1 MRPLELTVEG
11 FKSYR
16 DSVTFNFESRDL
28 FGIVGPTGAGKSSI
42 LDALIFALYGK
53 TPKVERDTAKLI
65 HSNCDQARVHLIFEV
80 DDAMWEVT
88 RIIRTKGQ
96 GQVVLKAATGGDPV
110 SGSRNVT
117 DKVTHVL
124 GLDFD
129 AFCSSVSLPQ
139 GQFDQFLRATPGD
152 RSKILKGVFRLER
165 VDELRQAAR
174 GRSELIEGQ
183 MRVLRSQSPGLVD
196 DPLAALAEATEQL
209 GCARISA
216 DEVRRAVPE
225 VTGAE
230 QELAVI
236 ASGIERAE
244 REKSAA
250 TKALE
255 SLPPAATLEEIAA
268 SEDATSAS
276 LGKAQLLLV
285 EVSKALER
293 AEQRAGEVEE
303 TTGGQSWIASVESG
317 LKEAGRLQA
326 RMETENK
333 EMLALQAEIDA
344 SQKGVVSAE
353 GAHLAAKLA
362 LDAEVTVF
370 DQLRGD
376 HAAHELRVKLKPGA
390 KCPVC
395 EQAVAKVPAAPKV
408 PALAVAQKNLDEARA
423 DETKLRATLEQ
434 ARQSHALALD
444 RFASAAARLDQL
456 GKELATS
463 LAELKS
469 LVGKKDA
476 ATELAARRKL
486 IDEVQAEL
494 KATQTTRAAA
504 ESAERKTKTDWDA
517 LTARR
522 SQITLQLSHVCGAL
536 GVDAAVI
543 EDEGLAGAA
552 KRASEAA
559 TAIIQQCTQQI
570 DTLTAKSERASGLV
584 SQFLERYKAAKSELG
599 VDVLMRFVS
608 QVATLE
614 LNVSEIQK
622 SIAKRKESEEQITKL
637 TAEQSLFR
645 RLFEDLAD
653 AKFPAYL
660 LEGRRLLL
668 SKLASEKLLELTGHY
683 VFDDEGDFAVI
694 DQRTGMTRTSDTLSG
709 GETFLA
715 SLALALG
722 LAEAVAMEGGRLGCF
737 FLDEGFGSLDLEM
750 LDLALEGIEA
760 IATPGRLIGLISHH
774 GGVQSRL
781 EDLIVLERGADGTTE
796 VLQYE
801 GPRGFGP
808 TMI

>member
-1 MRPLELTVEG
+1 MRPLELTIEG

-65 HSNCDQARVHLIFEV
+65 HSNCDQARVQLIFEV

-96 GQVVLKAATGGDPV
+96 GQVVLKAAAGGDPL

-117 DKVTHVL
+117 DKVTQVL

-165 VDELRQAAR
+165 VDELRHAAR

-183 MRVLRSQSPGLVD
+183 MRVLRSQSAGLVD
-196 DPLAALAEATEQL
+196 DPAAALAEATEQL
-209 GCARISA
+209 GRARISA
-216 DEVRRAVPE
+216 DEVRRAVPG

-244 REKSAA
+244 RERAAA
-250 TKALE
+250 TKSLE
-255 SLPPAATLEEIAA
+255 SLPPETALDEIAA
-268 SEDATSAS
+268 SEDAISAS
-276 LGKAQLLLV
+276 LGKAQLFLV
-285 EVSKALER
+285 EVSKALTS

-303 TTGGQSWIASVESG
+303 TTGGQPWIASVESG
-317 LKEAGRLQA
+317 LKETGRLQA
-326 RMETENK
+326 RMESENK
-333 EMLALQAEIDA
+333 EMLTLQTEIDA
-344 SQKGVVSAE
+344 CKKGVVSAE
-353 GAHLAAKLA
+353 GIHLAAKLA
-362 LDAEVTVF
+362 FDAELTAF

-395 EQAVAKVPAAPKV
+395 EQSVAKVPAGPKV
-408 PALAVAQKNLDEARA
+408 PALAIAQKNLDKTRA

-434 ARQSHALALD
+434 ARQSQALALD
-444 RFASAAARLDQL
+444 RFASASARLEQV

-463 LAELKS
+463 LAELTS

-476 ATELAARRKL
+476 AIELAARRKL
-486 IDEVQAEL
+486 MDEAQAEL
-494 KATQTTRAAA
+494 KTARTERAAA
-504 ESAERKTKTDWDA
+504 ESAERKSKADWDA
-517 LTARR
+517 LAARR
-522 SQITLQLSHVCGAL
+522 SQITLQLSHICGAL

-543 EDEGLAGAA
+543 SDEGLPGAA
-552 KRASEAA
+552 KRASEAG
-559 TAIIQQCTQQI
+559 TAIIQQCTEQV

-584 SQFLERYKAAKSELG
+584 AQFLERYEATESEHA
-599 VDVLMRFVS
+599 VDVLTRFVS
-608 QVATLE
+608 QVAAFE
-614 LNVSEIQK
+614 LNVSEIEK
-622 SIAKRKESEEQITKL
+622 SIAKGKESEEAIAKL

-694 DQRTGMTRTSDTLSG
+694 DQRTGVTRTSDTLSG

-750 LDLALEGIEA
+750 LDQALEGIEA

-781 EDLIVLERGADGTTE
+781 EDLIVLERGADGSTE